1 MAYYSTSQFKNG
13 LKLMLDGNPC
23 SIISNE
29 IRKPGKG
36 QASNKVKF
44 KDLITGKTLEKTF
57 KSGESLE
64 GADVMELDMQYLYND
79 GNEWNFMDPN
89 TFDQFT
95 INDSNMDDVRGYLVE
110 QDMCVVTL
118 WNNNPISVTPPNH
131 VLLEVVDT
139 DPGLKGDTAG
149 TGGKPATMNTGVVV
163 QVPLFIS
170 IGEKVKVCD
179 GPFASFNGLIEEID
193 EEKSR
198 LKVSVSIFGR
208 PTPVDLEFNQVE
220 KN

>member
-1 MAYYSTSQFKNG
+1 MANYSTSQFKNG

-23 SIISNE
+23 SIVNNE
-29 IRKPGKG
+29 IVKPGKG
-36 QASNKVKF
+36 QAFNRVKF

-64 GADVMELDMQYLYND
+64 GADVMELDMQYLYSD
-79 GNEWNFMDPN
+79 GEAWHFMDPDSYEQYALDE
-89 TFDQFT
+89 TAMAGA
-95 INDSNMDDVRGYLVE
+95 INYLVE
-110 QDMCVVTL
+110 QDNCVVTL

-131 VLLEVVDT
+131 VVLEVVDT

-170 IGEKVKVCD
+170 IGEKVKVD
-179 GPFASFNGLIEEID
+179 TRTNEYA
-193 EEKSR
+193 
-198 LKVSVSIFGR
+198 GR
-208 PTPVDLEFNQVE
+208 S
-220 KN
+220 

>member
-1 MAYYSTSQFKNG
+1 MANYGTSQFKNG

-23 SIISNE
+23 SIVNNE
-29 IRKPGKG
+29 IVKPGKG
-36 QASNKVKF
+36 QAFNRVKF

-64 GADVMELDMQYLYND
+64 GADVMELDMQYLYSD
-79 GNEWNFMDPN
+79 GEAWHFMDP
-89 TFDQFT
+89 
-95 INDSNMDDVRGYLVE
+95 DSYEQYALDETAMAGAVNYLVE
-110 QDMCVVTL
+110 QDNCVVTL

-131 VLLEVVDT
+131 VVLEVVDT

-170 IGEKVKVCD
+170 IGEKVKVD
-179 GPFASFNGLIEEID
+179 TRTNEYA
-193 EEKSR
+193 
-198 LKVSVSIFGR
+198 GR
-208 PTPVDLEFNQVE
+208 S
-220 KN
+220 

>member
-1 MAYYSTSQFKNG
+1 MATYSTSQFKNG
-13 LKLMLDGNPC
+13 LKLMLGGNPC

-36 QASNKVKF
+36 QASNRVKL

-57 KSGESLE
+57 KSGESVE
-64 GADVMELDMQYLYND
+64 GADVMELDLQYLYND
-79 GNEWNFMDPN
+79 GSQWNFMDP
-89 TFDQFT
+89 
-95 INDSNMDDVRGYLVE
+95 DSFEQYAIDDSAMDDAKGYLVE

-118 WNNNPISVTPPNH
+118 WNDNPISVTPPNH
-131 VLLEVVDT
+131 VMLEVVDT

-170 IGEKVKVCD
+170 IGEKVKVD
-179 GPFASFNGLIEEID
+179 TRTNEYA
-193 EEKSR
+193 
-198 LKVSVSIFGR
+198 GR
-208 PTPVDLEFNQVE
+208 T
-220 KN
+220 

>member
-1 MAYYSTSQFKNG
+1 MANYNTSQFKNG

-23 SIISNE
+23 SIANNE
-29 IRKPGKG
+29 IVKPGKG
-36 QASNKVKF
+36 QAFNRVKF

-79 GNEWNFMDPN
+79 GEAWHFMDPESYEQYALDE
-89 TFDQFT
+89 TAMSGA
-95 INDSNMDDVRGYLVE
+95 INYLVE
-110 QDMCVVTL
+110 QDNCVVTL

-131 VLLEVVDT
+131 VILEVVDT

-163 QVPLFIS
+163 QVPLFIG
-170 IGEKVKVCD
+170 IGEKVKVD
-179 GPFASFNGLIEEID
+179 TRTNEYA
-193 EEKSR
+193 
-198 LKVSVSIFGR
+198 GR
-208 PTPVDLEFNQVE
+208 S
-220 KN
+220 

>member
-1 MAYYSTSQFKNG
+1 MANYSTSQFKNG

-36 QASNKVKF
+36 QASNKVKLR
-44 KDLITGKTLEKTF
+44 DLITGKTLEKTF
-57 KSGESLE
+57 KSGESVE
-64 GADVMELDMQYLYND
+64 DD
-79 GNEWNFMDPN
+79 GSEWNFMDPD
-89 TFDQFT
+89 TFEQYL
-95 INDSNMDDVRGYLVE
+95 INDDAMDDVRGYLVE

-118 WNNNPISVTPPNH
+118 WNDNPISVTPPNH
-131 VLLEVVDT
+131 VMLEVVDT

-170 IGEKVKVCD
+170 IGEKVKVD
-179 GPFASFNGLIEEID
+179 TRTNEYA
-193 EEKSR
+193 
-198 LKVSVSIFGR
+198 GR
-208 PTPVDLEFNQVE
+208 S
-220 KN
+220 